1 MEKRTRR
8 IAIGGLQYGI
18 GLAALAWL
26 LGQVEVSRLADLLAA
41 VEAATVVGL
50 VVATAVGLVARFYT
64 WHVLIDRVQRADL
77 AAAAGIDLVVNFV
90 NQLLPSRLS
99 GRAAAPLVLRG
110 RTGMGYSEAVAVAGV
125 HTGLY
130 AVLYGAGALAGL
142 GLALGSGRLSAGLAA
157 LLALTTGLYLAA
169 GAFVLLAGT
178 KMGVADRAVGALG
191 GAIGRLPA
199 VGNRLAAPVRSL
211 PEFTAESAGWFRALT
226 TDPRVLLPYA
236 AAFAVALLVAPG
248 VRVWLLL
255 EGFGAGFSPALALPL
270 YLLVAYSVTL
280 LPITPGGIGIS
291 EATAT
296 AVFVA
301 LGVPAATIVPV
312 VFVDRFLGV
321 YLPAL
326 AGWYP
331 SVRLDVAGLVAE

>member
-1 MEKRTRR
+1 MRTSTRRR
-8 IAIGGLQYGI
+8 IAIGVVQYGV

-26 LGQVEVSRLADLLAA
+26 LSQVDVTRLAGLLAVVETPVA
-41 VEAATVVGL
+41 VALLAV
-50 VVATAVGLVARFYT
+50 TALGLVARFYT
-64 WHVLIDRVQRADL
+64 WKVLIDPVGGTDL
-77 AAAAGIDLVVNFV
+77 ATAAGVDLVVNFV
-90 NQLLPSRLS
+90 NQLLPSRLT
-99 GRAAAPLVLRG
+99 GRAAAPLVIRG

-130 AVLYGAGALAGL
+130 AVLYGVGAAA
-142 GLALGSGRLSAGLAA
+142 GLALVVGRLSAGL
-157 LLALTTGLYLAA
+157 LVVLALATGLYLAA

-178 KMGVADRAVGALG
+178 NMDLADRTVGALG
-191 GAIGRLPA
+191 GLLGRVPA
-199 VGNRLAAPVRSL
+199 VGDRLAARVRSL
-211 PEFTAESAGWFRALT
+211 PAFTSESAGWFRTLSSE
-226 TDPRVLLPYA
+226 PRVVLPYA
-236 AAFAVALLVAPG
+236 AGFAVALVVAPG

-255 EGFGAGFSPALALPL
+255 DAFGAGFSPALALPL

-291 EATAT
+291 EASAT

-301 LGVPAATIVPV
+301 LGVPAGVIVPV

-331 SVRLDVAGLVAE
+331 SVGLDVSGLVAD

>member
-1 MEKRTRR
+1 VSAPNRR
-8 IAIGGLQYGI
+8 RVAIGVVQYGV

-26 LGQVEVSRLADLLAA
+26 LSPVQTARLAEVLAVVEPPVVAALLA
-41 VEAATVVGL
+41 VTGL
-50 VVATAVGLVARFYT
+50 GLVARFYT
-64 WHVLIDRVQRADL
+64 WKVLVDRIRRTDL
-77 AAAAGIDLVVNFV
+77 ATAAGIDLVVNFV
-90 NQLLPSRLS
+90 NQLLPSRLT
-99 GRAAAPLVLRG
+99 GRAAAPLVIRG

-130 AVLYGAGALAGL
+130 AVLYGVGAAA
-142 GLALGSGRLSAGLAA
+142 GLALVVGRLSAGL
-157 LLALTTGLYLAA
+157 LVVLAVTTGLYLVA

-178 KMGVADRAVGALG
+178 NMGLADRTVGALG
-191 GAIGRLPA
+191 RL
-199 VGNRLAAPVRSL
+199 VGLVPVVGDRLAARVRAL
-211 PEFTAESAGWFRALT
+211 PDFTTESAGWFRTLSSE
-226 TDPRVLLPYA
+226 PRVLLPYA
-236 AAFAVALLVAPG
+236 AGFAVALVVAPG

-255 EGFGAGFSPALALPL
+255 DAFGVGFEPAVALPL

-280 LPITPGGIGIS
+280 LPITPGGIGVS
-291 EATAT
+291 EASAT

-301 LGVPAATIVPV
+301 LGVPAGVVVPV

-331 SVRLDVAGLVAE
+331 SVGLDVSELVPE